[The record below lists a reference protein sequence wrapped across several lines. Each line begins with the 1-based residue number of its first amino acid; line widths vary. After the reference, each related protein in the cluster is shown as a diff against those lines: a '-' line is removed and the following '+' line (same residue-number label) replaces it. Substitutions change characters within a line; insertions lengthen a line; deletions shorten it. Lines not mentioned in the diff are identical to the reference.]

1 MPRKKYYPG
10 YQVGGPTTQQD
21 TTYPGPRFDPLSEE
35 DIDSIQAERRRKRE
49 ILREVEEQHPSV
61 WERIRDL
68 PIVRDMR
75 RVVPRLP
82 GVMWDA
88 AKDVGGGIWDLLTPD
103 QKEQVGP
110 RRHPGSPPG
119 PPQRYQTRPRPTPP
133 PALTPDELRER
144 ERRLRERWD
153 SEGRTAMGLDEEFDR
168 LKMGSGVVGL
178 HSGGNI
184 PSHEHG
190 EGPRQHLVTNLEP
203 SRDEGS
209 GWNSYP
215 VHYRMAGMSAGD
227 TLHVSPEGVEG
238 YLAPEAQALRDLDMG
253 RIERENTRFQL
264 AEEERRNEGLSPF
277 DIMDREV
284 AALDSLRAG
293 TLGRETV
300 DVPLP
305 NTPEWEA
312 MREAQ
317 EAYIRRRRLGPMGDP
332 TIGRANG
339 GIVGLQTGGAVPQQT
354 TVTQQN
360 MPVQTE
366 QYWADTTKHGMDLT
380 APGQPYQEYGGQR
393 LAGFTDP
400 QVAGMAG
407 ISAYGKGAGPQGTI
421 QAGQA
426 YGQAQGMLGSAANQM
441 AGLSGQYGTIGS
453 KFGAFAP
460 LAQQQAQTAATGMT
474 GAGTAAK
481 DLGTTAQTT
490 LGTTGTAAQAGGAQT
505 AENLRAM
512 GATAADPTTIAGQ
525 DLSGYMSQYT
535 QGALDPQIAAIR
547 QAAAQQRSEIG
558 SEAALAGAGGSYRHG
573 LREGAVDVGEQAQ
586 IGKATGEAYQQA
598 LLNAQQQFRGDQ
610 AAKERGLATQIGT
623 ETGAGAAGLA
633 GLSEQG
639 RLQQAGAQTGL
650 LGMQQQAEQMGQAGA
665 LQQRGFET
673 MGSLWGQ
680 QQGALTGQANLAQ
693 QQGAMAAQMGQLG
706 AGMGNLGARE
716 QQQQLERLQA
726 MQNVGKEQQAAQQ
739 QSLNMG
745 YQDWQNRLN
754 KPFEDLQKRMQ
765 ILSSTPY
772 RGSTSTSQYGPPP
785 PSGFNQLMNAGL
797 SGLQIWKQMRGQ
809 QAPPTTLDWPTGY
822 NPNSGGWRRGAQ
834 YHNLPQIPG
843 GTPPVMQT
851 NVGQPYVP
859 PGSVGGP
866 HQYDV
871 NAPGAPQWPSGMRSR
886 YHGDDVIG
894 G

>member
-49 ILREVEEQHPSV
+49 ILKEVEEQHPSV

-88 AKDVGGGIWDLLTPD
+88 AKDVGGGILDLLTPD

-110 RRHPGSPPG
+110 GRHPGSPPG

-168 LKMGSGVVGL
+168 LKMGS
-178 HSGGNI
+178 
-184 PSHEHG
+184 
-190 EGPRQHLVTNLEP
+190 
-203 SRDEGS
+203 
-209 GWNSYP
+209 
-215 VHYRMAGMSAGD
+215 
-227 TLHVSPEGVEG
+227 
-238 YLAPEAQALRDLDMG
+238 
-253 RIERENTRFQL
+253 
-264 AEEERRNEGLSPF
+264 
-277 DIMDREV
+277 
-284 AALDSLRAG
+284 
-293 TLGRETV
+293 
-300 DVPLP
+300 
-305 NTPEWEA
+305 
-312 MREAQ
+312 
-317 EAYIRRRRLGPMGDP
+317 
-332 TIGRANG
+332 

-460 LAQQQAQTAATGMT
+460 LAQEQAQAAATGMT

-490 LGTTGTAAQAGGAQT
+490 LGTTGTLAQAGGAQT

-745 YQDWQNRLN
+745 YQDWQNRMN

-772 RGSTSTSQYGPPP
+772 QGSTSTSQYGPPP
-785 PSGFNQLMNAGL
+785 PSGFNQLMGAGL
-797 SGLQIWKQMRGQ
+797 SGLQIWNQMRGQ
-809 QAPPTTLDWPTGY
+809 QPGPQTLPPVGGPTGPQY
-822 NPNSGGWRRGAQ
+822 QNIPQPQTPVYDPWQGRGAG
-834 YHNLPQIPG
+834 YGPG
-843 GTPPVMQT
+843 
-851 NVGQPYVP
+851 GQPYVP

-871 NAPGAPQWPSGMRSR
+871 NAPGAPQWPRGMRPGS
-886 YHGDDVIG
+886 GSPDPSIG
-894 G
+894 Q

>member
-10 YQVGGPTTQQD
+10 YQLGGPTTQQD

-35 DIDSIQAERRRKRE
+35 DIDSVQAERRRKQQ
-49 ILREVEEQHPSV
+49 ILKEVEEQHPSV

-88 AKDVGGGIWDLLTPD
+88 TKEIGGGIWDLLTPD

-110 RRHPGSPPG
+110 GRSPEYPQGEPGM
-119 PPQRYQTRPRPTPP
+119 PPQGPSQGEPRRPGMR
-133 PALTPDELRER
+133 
-144 ERRLRERWD
+144 
-153 SEGRTAMGLDEEFDR
+153 AMGLDEEFDR
-168 LKMGSGVVGL
+168 LKRGS
-178 HSGGNI
+178 
-184 PSHEHG
+184 
-190 EGPRQHLVTNLEP
+190 
-203 SRDEGS
+203 
-209 GWNSYP
+209 
-215 VHYRMAGMSAGD
+215 
-227 TLHVSPEGVEG
+227 
-238 YLAPEAQALRDLDMG
+238 
-253 RIERENTRFQL
+253 
-264 AEEERRNEGLSPF
+264 
-277 DIMDREV
+277 
-284 AALDSLRAG
+284 
-293 TLGRETV
+293 
-300 DVPLP
+300 
-305 NTPEWEA
+305 
-312 MREAQ
+312 
-317 EAYIRRRRLGPMGDP
+317 
-332 TIGRANG
+332 
-339 GIVGLQTGGAVPQQT
+339 GIVGLQAGGAVPQQT

-380 APGQPYQEYGGQR
+380 APGQDYKEYGGQR

-460 LAQQQAQTAATGMT
+460 LAQEQAQTAATGMT
-474 GAGTAAK
+474 GAGTAAR

-505 AENLRAM
+505 AENLRGM

-610 AAKERGLATQIGT
+610 AAKERGLATQIGA

-716 QQQQLERLQA
+716 QQQQLERLQS
-726 MQNVGKEQQAAQQ
+726 MQDVGKEQQMAQQ

-772 RGSTSTSQYGPPP
+772 QGSTSTSQYGPPP
-785 PSGFNQLMNAGL
+785 PSGFNQLMGAGL
-797 SGLQIWKQMRGQ
+797 SGLQIWNQMRGQ
-809 QAPPTTLDWPTGY
+809 QPGPQTLPP
-822 NPNSGGWRRGAQ
+822 
-834 YHNLPQIPG
+834 
-843 GTPPVMQT
+843 
-851 NVGQPYVP
+851 
-859 PGSVGGP
+859 VGGP
-866 HQYDV
+866 TGPQYQNIPQPQTPVYDPWQGRNQPWNPAIGPGAHQFDV
-871 NAPGAPQWPSGMRSR
+871 NNPAAPQWPRGMRPGS
-886 YHGDDVIG
+886 GSPDPSIG
-894 G
+894 Q